1 MQLTKQ
7 DNTSWVKQSLL
18 VFSSKQLVSIS
29 RIKKDENGEVKE
41 IITCENLPVTF
52 KEFKHFLHLLLF
64 W

>member
-41 IITCENLPVTF
+41 IITCENLPVIF
-52 KEFKHFLHLLLF
+52 K
-64 W
+64 